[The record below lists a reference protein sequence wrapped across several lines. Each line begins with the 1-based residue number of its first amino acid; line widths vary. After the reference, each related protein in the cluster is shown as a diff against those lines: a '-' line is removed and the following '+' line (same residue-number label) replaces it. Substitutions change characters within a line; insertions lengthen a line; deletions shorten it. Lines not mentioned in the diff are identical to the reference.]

1 MYFSDVSAIDRLLDF
16 YGEYLYVK
24 YNDSLYE
31 LGDLRDYLVDNNIN
45 ISLDHHKVT
54 EKGIQ
59 DYNNLFI
66 VTVVNLDK
74 FNRDDLIKI

>member
-59 DYNNLFI
+59 DYNNLFV